1 MTVNIDI
8 DLNARSAFVKL
19 GGLKAQIEALS
30 DDLDLDLDLDGDL
43 GDTLDN
49 LTDTVEDIFETFD
62 SDLNETIDRLENLD
76 VDLGGA
82 PVEGGGDSGG
92 GTGSDSGDGNAD
104 RSALYRWL
112 NKDSREV
119 IGRMGGL
126 ERDRYRIRDNLRGV
140 GDNGGF
146 ITSGRMGNVRESL
159 SMAGSDGS
167 ILRSSTADKSF
178 LSGMGDFASDSGARR
193 FGGGLKSGLLSSHD
207 PGSGE
212 SFGDKMAKARRA
224 IDSMKKSM
232 KNAIPSMNT
241 WFNLIA
247 AAIPALGALIVQALG
262 VASAF
267 GAIALAGAGMVG
279 LGLIGHGDSMAESFR
294 NAGEEVDQLKK
305 DLFETFQPSAQLFSG
320 IQAEFFDF
328 MPGELD
334 RVSESMRNLLPL
346 KGEFFEMFTQITKF
360 ISQFFK
366 SIGQNS
372 GLISELWDNFKGIIG
387 SGIISLFE
395 WLMKTTQENQPMLI
409 KLGQAFK
416 ILALTLY
423 DIFLVV
429 SRAIIV
435 LTSFLGIL
443 RWVGKFLNNKFTSW
457 LLAGV
462 IAIYAMITAFTLLT
476 GSLGAVATA
485 LGTGLIPLFSGIFST
500 LSAYIF
506 QTIAATV
513 ANYGLAASIA
523 NVAAALGTL
532 MAMSGIGLLVAGG
545 GIALGKSMGLT
556 DGFGGGGGIGS
567 SAPTDFSGGGSSNGT
582 TNNYYEGDNVN
593 VDLSGG
599 DTASYEKFADMQSGR
614 DRGAVDGSYTA

>member
-1 MTVNIDI
+1 
-8 DLNARSAFVKL
+8 
-19 GGLKAQIEALS
+19 
-30 DDLDLDLDLDGDL
+30 
-43 GDTLDN
+43 
-49 LTDTVEDIFETFD
+49 
-62 SDLNETIDRLENLD
+62 
-76 VDLGGA
+76 
-82 PVEGGGDSGG
+82 
-92 GTGSDSGDGNAD
+92 
-104 RSALYRWL
+104 
-112 NKDSREV
+112 
-119 IGRMGGL
+119 
-126 ERDRYRIRDNLRGV
+126 
-140 GDNGGF
+140 
-146 ITSGRMGNVRESL
+146 
-159 SMAGSDGS
+159 
-167 ILRSSTADKSF
+167 
-178 LSGMGDFASDSGARR
+178 
-193 FGGGLKSGLLSSHD
+193 
-207 PGSGE
+207 
-212 SFGDKMAKARRA
+212 
-224 IDSMKKSM
+224 
-232 KNAIPSMNT
+232 MNT

-279 LGLIGHGDSMAESFR
+279 LGLLGHGDTMAESFR
-294 NAGEEVDQLKK
+294 NAGEEIDQLKQ
-305 DLFETFQPSAQLFSG
+305 DLFDTFEPTADLFG
-320 IQAEFFDF
+320 GVQTEFFDF

-334 RVSESMRNLLPL
+334 RVSESMKNLLPL
-346 KGEFFEMFTQITKF
+346 KDEFFEMFTQVTKF

-366 SIGQNS
+366 SIGDNS
-372 GLISELWDNFKGIIG
+372 GLIGELWEDFKGIIG
-387 SGIISLFE
+387 TGIINFFE
-395 WLMKTTQENQPMLI
+395 WLMKTTKENEPMLI

-416 ILALTLY
+416 VLAITLY
-423 DIFLVV
+423 EIFLVV

-457 LLAGV
+457 LLAGI

-485 LGTGLIPLFSGIFST
+485 LGTGLIPLFSSVFSY

-556 DGFGGGGGIGS
+556 DGFGGGGGSGGS
-567 SAPTDFSGGGSSNGT
+567 TPTDFSRGRSEGS
-582 TNNYYEGDNVN
+582 TNNYYEGDTVN

-599 DTASYEKFADMQSGR
+599 DTASFEKFQDMGSSGESL
-614 DRGAVDGSYTA
+614 GPVNGSYTG